1 MSICDFYVSRH
12 KKVEGK
18 KQRERVRRKK
28 QRGRAFLEQRR
39 VSSFTKISRI
49 YLPLLHIHKSL
60 SYNRNV
66 ELISSVSMSVYYLRQ
81 KVSMLLFLALGI
93 ILHRLHN
100 MGKLQNLVCP
110 RRMFWKKLLR
120 KCPSYQKKGGTN
132 PLLSLTTNST

>member
-18 KQRERVRRKK
+18 NREEKHSQSREGFLALQK
-28 QRGRAFLEQRR
+28 FLE
-39 VSSFTKISRI
+39 STCPYCTYTKA
-49 YLPLLHIHKSL
+49 YLTTR
-60 SYNRNV
+60 RNV

-93 ILHRLHN
+93 ILLGLHN

-120 KCPSYQKKGGTN
+120 KCPSYQKNGGTN